1 MTTTRLPQGDGGGA
15 VRRPSA
21 FSGLALGAAAF
32 GAVGVTILLGLMSWQ
47 IQRLAW
53 KEALIA
59 TLEERLAAPP
69 IPLPAAP
76 DQQTH
81 EFRRVALEGRFTAA
95 VGAHGFADAAYLT
108 TLRPHG
114 AGYRIVQP
122 FETAEGRLILVD
134 RGYAPV
140 AAKNENGRAAITLP
154 APEGDVALV
163 GALRWPQD
171 ADWFSDAGAGP
182 ADNVWLTR
190 SLASLAPLWGA
201 EPVLVVAETA
211 TATGPWPVPAPVTVE
226 LPNDH
231 LGYAVTW
238 GGLAA
243 VWAAMSVLL
252 VRREMRR

>member
-1 MTTTRLPQGDGGGA
+1 MSASRPERTARGGA
-15 VRRPSA
+15 LRRPFA
-21 FSGLALGAAAF
+21 FSPRVLGALAF
-32 GAVGVTILLGLMSWQ
+32 GAVGVAILLGLMTWQ
-47 IQRLAW
+47 IRRLAW

-59 TLEERLAAPP
+59 TLEERLAAAPVA
-69 IPLPAAP
+69 LPAAP
-76 DQQTH
+76 DQTAH
-81 EFRRVALEGRFTAA
+81 EFRRVALTGRFTGA

-122 FETAEGRLILVD
+122 FRTTEGRLVLVD

-140 AAKNENGRAAITLP
+140 AAKNDGGRAALPLP
-154 APEGDVALV
+154 APEGEIALV

-190 SLASLAPLWGA
+190 SLNSLAPLWGA
-201 EPVLVVAETA
+201 APVLVVAETP
-211 TATGPWPVPAPVTVE
+211 TAAGPWPVPDPVSVN

-231 LGYAVTW
+231 LGYAITW

-243 VWAAMSVLL
+243 VWAAMTAAL
-252 VRREMRR
+252 VWREMQR

>member
-1 MTTTRLPQGDGGGA
+1 MSGAAPDAAEGGGA

-21 FSGLALGAAAF
+21 FSARALGALAF
-32 GAVGVTILLGLMSWQ
+32 GAAGVAILLGLMTWQ

-53 KEALIA
+53 KQALIA
-59 TLEERLAAPP
+59 TLEERLAAAP
-69 IPLPAAP
+69 IALPAAP
-76 DQQTH
+76 DQAAH
-81 EFRRVALEGRFTAA
+81 EFRRVALTGRFTGA

-140 AAKNENGRAAITLP
+140 AAKNANGRAALPLP
-154 APEGDVALV
+154 APQGDIALT

-190 SLASLAPLWGA
+190 SLNSLAPLWGA

-211 TATGPWPVPAPVTVE
+211 TAAGPWPVPDPVNVN

-243 VWAAMSVLL
+243 VWAAMTAAL
-252 VRREMRR
+252 VWREMRR

>member
-1 MTTTRLPQGDGGGA
+1 M
-15 VRRPSA
+15 RRPFA
-21 FSGLALGAAAF
+21 FGPRAWAALAF
-32 GAVGVTILLGLMSWQ
+32 GAAGVAILLALMTWQ
-47 IQRLAW
+47 IQRLGW

-59 TLEERLAAPP
+59 TLEQRLAAAP
-69 IPLPAAP
+69 IPLPVAP
-76 DQQTH
+76 DREAH
-81 EFRRVALEGRFTAA
+81 EFRRVTLEGRFTGET
-95 VGAHGFADAAYLT
+95 GAHGFADAAYLT

-122 FETAEGRLILVD
+122 FRTTEGRLVLVD

-140 AAKNENGRAAITLP
+140 AAKNVGGRAAAALP
-154 APEGDVALV
+154 APEGDIALT

-171 ADWFSDAGAGP
+171 ADWFSDKGAGP

-190 SLASLAPLWGA
+190 SLRSLAPLWGA
-201 EPVLVVAETA
+201 EPVLVVAETPSA
-211 TATGPWPVPAPVTVE
+211 SGPWPIPQPVSVA

-243 VWAAMSVLL
+243 VWAAMSAAL
-252 VRREMRR
+252 VWREMRR